1 MIIEPQPL
9 SRTASGGQK
18 IERRTLQMLIVFN
31 FNNHYPGAADCYIYF
46 RRKTIHFVTV
56 LKLLCHIL
64 EKTKLKYNYA
74 CLLKN

>member
-1 MIIEPQPL
+1 
-9 SRTASGGQK
+9 
-18 IERRTLQMLIVFN
+18 MLIVFN